1 MFEHA
6 NNGKISIERI
16 VEKMVHNPAILFR
29 IEKRGYIREG
39 YFADLV
45 VVEPNSGETVNTDN
59 ILYQCGWSP
68 FEGNTFKGSIEKTL
82 LNGQWAYDQGKINP
96 KSAAMALT
104 FDR

>member
-1 MFEHA
+1 MIDLDLEY
-6 NNGKISIERI
+6 K
-16 VEKMVHNPAILFR
+16 VEKT
-29 IEKRGYIREG
+29 
-39 YFADLV
+39 DL
-45 VVEPNSGETVNTDN
+45 
-59 ILYQCGWSP
+59 LYQCGWSP